1 MSINEKAMLVKLSIS
16 QWYNRAI
23 DRKVT
28 DEIAQRYEVTEQE
41 DKYVKTLLPRIAV
54 RNIQRAI
61 SDLRT
66 FHYANTLP
74 WQDDSVRI
82 LSSGNF
88 FQYQQGI
95 AARRAKLD
103 EAVDEFVSN
112 YPKWLDHARKTK
124 KGLFDETQYPTASGI
139 RDHYKVNVTFL
150 PFPNVADF
158 RVDIGSKELEQIKAQ
173 TAQALAE
180 ALSSANQNLI
190 DRLYERV
197 YLLYSALSDPE
208 KIFRDN
214 TVTSIVET
222 ADLVER
228 LNVTGDA
235 RVASAVNATRT
246 ALQDVHPDM
255 LRSSPDFRNKVALR
269 CAELLTAFKKEAC
282 PSTTSGH

>member
-1 MSINEKAMLVKLSIS
+1 MSINEKALLVKLSVS

-41 DKYVKTLLPRIAV
+41 DKYVKTLLPRVAV

-103 EAVDEFVSN
+103 EAVAEFVSN

-139 RDHYKVNVTFL
+139 GDHYKVNVTFL

-158 RVDIGSKELEQIKAQ
+158 RVDIDGKELEQIKTQ
-173 TAQALAE
+173 TAQALTE
-180 ALSSANQNLI
+180 ALGSANQNLI

-197 YLLYSALSDPE
+197 YLLYSALNDPE

-228 LNVTGDA
+228 LNVTSDV
-235 RVASAVNATRT
+235 RVASTVAASRT

-269 CAELLTAFKKEAC
+269 CAELLTAFKKE
-282 PSTTSGH
+282 T

>member
-1 MSINEKAMLVKLSIS
+1 MSINEKALLVKLSVS

-41 DKYVKTLLPRIAV
+41 DKYVKTLLPRVAV

-103 EAVDEFVSN
+103 EVVAEFVSN

-139 RDHYKVNVTFL
+139 SDHYKVNVTFL

-158 RVDIGSKELEQIKAQ
+158 RVDIDGKELEQIKSQ
-173 TAQALAE
+173 TALALTE

-197 YLLYSALSDPE
+197 YLLYSALNDPE

-228 LNVTGDA
+228 LNVTSDT
-235 RVASAVNATRT
+235 RVAFAVSASRT

-269 CAELLTAFKKEAC
+269 AAELLTAFKKE
-282 PSTTSGH
+282 T

>member
-1 MSINEKAMLVKLSIS
+1 MSINEKALLVKLSVS

-41 DKYVKTLLPRIAV
+41 DKYVKTLLPRVAV

-103 EAVDEFVSN
+103 EVVAEFVSN

-139 RDHYKVNVTFL
+139 GDHYKVNVTFL

-158 RVDIGSKELEQIKAQ
+158 RVDIDGKELEQIKSQ
-173 TAQALAE
+173 TALALTE

-197 YLLYSALSDPE
+197 YLLYSALNDSE

-214 TVTSIVET
+214 TVTSIIET

-235 RVASAVNATRT
+235 RVASAVNASRT

-269 CAELLTAFKKEAC
+269 CAELLTAFKKE
-282 PSTTSGH
+282 T

>member
-1 MSINEKAMLVKLSIS
+1 MPINEKAMLVKLSIS
-16 QWYNRAI
+16 QWYNKTI

-41 DKYVKTLLPRIAV
+41 DKYVKTLLPRVAV

-82 LSSGNF
+82 LSSSNF

-103 EAVDEFVSN
+103 EVVAEFVSN
-112 YPKWLDHARKTK
+112 YSKWLDHARKTK
-124 KGLFDETQYPTASGI
+124 KRLFDETQYPTASGI
-139 RDHYKVNVTFL
+139 SDHYKVNVTFL

-158 RVDIGSKELEQIKAQ
+158 RIDIGGKELEQIKAQ
-173 TAQALAE
+173 TTQALTE

-197 YLLYSALSDPE
+197 YLLYSALNDPE

-214 TVTSIVET
+214 TVASIVET

-228 LNVTGDA
+228 LNITSDS
-235 RVASAVNATRT
+235 RVNSAVAASRT

-269 CAELLTAFKKEAC
+269 CAELLTAFKKE
-282 PSTTSGH
+282 T

>member
-1 MSINEKAMLVKLSIS
+1 MSINEKALLVKLSVS

-28 DEIAQRYEVTEQE
+28 DEIAQKYEVTEQE
-41 DKYVKTLLPRIAV
+41 DKYVKTLLPRVAV

-66 FHYANTLP
+66 FHYVNTLP

-88 FQYQQGI
+88 FQYQQGF
-95 AARRAKLD
+95 AARRAKL
-103 EAVDEFVSN
+103 EEVVEEFVGN

-139 RDHYKVNVTFL
+139 RDHYRVNVTFL

-158 RVDIGSKELEQIKAQ
+158 RVDIDAKELDGIKRQ
-173 TAQALAE
+173 TEQALSD
-180 ALSSANQNLI
+180 ALASANQHLI

-197 YLLYSALSDPE
+197 YLLYSALNDPE

-228 LNVTGDA
+228 LNVTNDT
-235 RVASAVNATRT
+235 RVASAVSASRT
-246 ALQDVHPDM
+246 ALKNVHPDL
-255 LRSSPDFRNKVALR
+255 LRNSPEFRNKVALR
-269 CAELLTAFKKEAC
+269 VAELLTAFKKE
-282 PSTTSGH
+282 S

>member
-1 MSINEKAMLVKLSIS
+1 MYINEKALLVKLSVS

-41 DKYVKTLLPRIAV
+41 DKYVKTLLPRVAV

-95 AARRAKLD
+95 AARRAKL
-103 EAVDEFVSN
+103 EEVVEEFVGN

-139 RDHYKVNVTFL
+139 RDHYRVNVTFL

-158 RVDIGSKELEQIKAQ
+158 RVDIDAKELDGIKRQ
-173 TAQALAE
+173 TEQALSD
-180 ALSSANQNLI
+180 ALASANQHLI

-197 YLLYSALSDPE
+197 YLLYAALNDPE

-228 LNVTGDA
+228 LNVTGDI
-235 RVASAVNATRT
+235 RVASAVSASRT

-255 LRSSPDFRNKVALR
+255 LRNSPDFRNKVALR
-269 CAELLTAFKKEAC
+269 AAELLTAFKKE
-282 PSTTSGH
+282 S

>member
-1 MSINEKAMLVKLSIS
+1 MSINEKALLVKLSVS

-28 DEIAQRYEVTEQE
+28 DEIAQKYEVTEQE
-41 DKYVKTLLPRIAV
+41 DKYVKTLLPRVAV

-66 FHYANTLP
+66 FHYTNTLP

-95 AARRAKLD
+95 AARRAKL
-103 EAVDEFVSN
+103 EEVVEEFVGN

-139 RDHYKVNVTFL
+139 RDHYRVNVTFL

-158 RVDIGSKELEQIKAQ
+158 RVDIDAKELDGIKRQ
-173 TAQALAE
+173 TEQALSD
-180 ALSSANQNLI
+180 ALASANQHLI

-197 YLLYSALSDPE
+197 YLLYAALNDPE
-208 KIFRDN
+208 RIFRDN

-228 LNVTGDA
+228 LNVTGDS
-235 RVASAVNATRT
+235 RVNSAVAASRT

-255 LRSSPDFRNKVALR
+255 LRNSPDFRNKVALR
-269 CAELLTAFKKEAC
+269 AAELLTAFKKE
-282 PSTTSGH
+282 S

>member
-23 DRKVT
+23 DRKVA
-28 DEIAQRYEVTEQE
+28 DEIAQKYEVTEQE
-41 DKYVKTLLPRIAV
+41 DTYVKTLLPRVAV
-54 RNIQRAI
+54 RDIQRAI
-61 SDLRT
+61 GDLRA
-66 FHYANTLP
+66 FHYTNTLP

-88 FQYQQGI
+88 FEYQQGI

-103 EAVDEFVSN
+103 EAVAEFVSN
-112 YPKWLDHARKTK
+112 YPKWLEHARKTK

-139 RDHYKVNVTFL
+139 GDHYKVNVTFL

-158 RVDIGSKELEQIKAQ
+158 RVDIDGKELERIKKQ
-173 TAQALAE
+173 TQAALVD
-180 ALSSANQNLI
+180 ALSSANQSLI

-197 YLLYSALSDPE
+197 YLLYSALNDPE
-208 KIFRDN
+208 KVFRDN

-235 RVASAVNATRT
+235 RVNSAVTAARA

-255 LRSSPDFRNKVALR
+255 LRNSPDFRNKVAIR
-269 CAELLTAFKKEAC
+269 AAELLTAFKKE
-282 PSTTSGH
+282 T

>member
-23 DRKVT
+23 DRKVA
-28 DEIAQRYEVTEQE
+28 DEIAQKYEVTEQE
-41 DKYVKTLLPRIAV
+41 DTYVKTLLPRVAV
-54 RNIQRAI
+54 RDIQRAI
-61 SDLRT
+61 GDLRA
-66 FHYANTLP
+66 FHYTNTLP

-88 FQYQQGI
+88 FEYQQGI

-103 EAVDEFVSN
+103 EAVAEFVSN
-112 YPKWLDHARKTK
+112 YPKWLEHARKTK

-139 RDHYKVNVTFL
+139 GDHYKVNVTFL

-158 RVDIGSKELEQIKAQ
+158 RVDIDGKELERIKKQ
-173 TAQALAE
+173 TQAALVD
-180 ALSSANQNLI
+180 ALSSANQSLI

-197 YLLYSALSDPE
+197 YLLYSALNDPE
-208 KIFRDN
+208 KVFRDN

-235 RVASAVNATRT
+235 RVNSAVTAARA

-255 LRSSPDFRNKVALR
+255 LRSSPDFRNKVAIR
-269 CAELLTAFKKEAC
+269 AAELLTAFKKE
-282 PSTTSGH
+282 T

>member
-41 DKYVKTLLPRIAV
+41 DKYVKTLLPRVAV

-103 EAVDEFVSN
+103 EVVAEFVSN

-139 RDHYKVNVTFL
+139 SDHYKVNVTFL

-158 RVDIGSKELEQIKAQ
+158 RVDIDGKELEQIKAQ
-173 TAQALAE
+173 TAQALTE

-197 YLLYSALSDPE
+197 YLLYSALNDPE
-208 KIFRDN
+208 KVFRDN

-228 LNVTGDA
+228 LNVTGDV
-235 RVASAVNATRT
+235 RVASAVNASRT

-269 CAELLTAFKKEAC
+269 AAELLTAFKKE
-282 PSTTSGH
+282 T